1 MPPGRRESRRR
12 TYDGRPR
19 GDDGAARGGFTVQ
32 GQDGE
37 RDGRGAGNGGE
48 PQAGAPAG
56 TSAQAPAGT
65 SAEVPAGGPAGAPDA
80 EPRRGRPRSAAA
92 ERAILDAVI
101 ALLEAGEP
109 LAGLSIERI
118 ARTAGVGKATI
129 YRRWPGKE
137 ELFVDV
143 VRDMEPTDPPVSG
156 TAGLADLRVMLESLR
171 TRGLAQRSS
180 VLLVNIFAQMK
191 SHPKLW
197 EEYHGTVIAPRR
209 VAMLE
214 AVRRAVAAGELRDD
228 LDVELIDDLFVGPM
242 LVRTVHRPDAPLPDD
257 LADRIITALLQGL
270 APAAR
275 V

>member
-1 MPPGRRESRRR
+1 MR
-12 TYDGRPR
+12 D
-19 GDDGAARGGFTVQ
+19 
-32 GQDGE
+32 QDGE
-37 RDGRGAGNGGE
+37 RDGTREDGRNDTPHEQETSPDPE
-48 PQAGAPAG
+48 PRHDPEPHRDHAPRHDREPHRDH
-56 TSAQAPAGT
+56 APRH
-65 SAEVPAGGPAGAPDA
+65 DQ

-129 YRRWPGKE
+129 YRRWSGKE

-143 VRDMEPTDPPVSG
+143 VRDMEPDDPQISG
-156 TAGLADLRVMLESLR
+156 TEGLADLRILLESLR

-180 VLLVNIFAQMK
+180 ALLHNIFAQMK

-197 EEYHGTVIAPRR
+197 DEYFGTVIAPRR
-209 VAMLE
+209 AAMLA

-228 LDVELIDDLFVGPM
+228 LDVELIDDLFVGPV
-242 LVRTVHRPDAPLPDD
+242 LVRTVHRPEAPLPDD
-257 LADRIITALLQGL
+257 LVDRLMTALLQGL
-270 APAAR
+270 APRR

>member
-1 MPPGRRESRRR
+1 M
-12 TYDGRPR
+12 
-19 GDDGAARGGFTVQ
+19 Q

-37 RDGRGAGNGGE
+37 RDRHGARNGGDRS
-48 PQAGAPAG
+48 PGAPDG
-56 TSAQAPAGT
+56 TSARASAETPAEAPTETPAEAPTGT
-65 SAEVPAGGPAGAPDA
+65 PAEVAAEVPAGAPDGTSAGAPA
-80 EPRRGRPRSAAA
+80 EVPGPEPRRGRPRSAAA

-129 YRRWPGKE
+129 YRRWSDKE

-143 VRDMEPTDPPVSG
+143 VRDMEPDDPPVSG
-156 TAGLADLRVMLESLR
+156 TEGLADLRVMLESLR

-180 VLLVNIFAQMK
+180 TLLHNIFAQMK

-197 EEYHGTVIAPRR
+197 NEYHGTVIAPRR
-209 VAMLE
+209 LAMVE

>member
-1 MPPGRRESRRR
+1 M
-12 TYDGRPR
+12 
-19 GDDGAARGGFTVQ
+19 Q

-37 RDGRGAGNGGE
+37 RDRHGARNGGDAS
-48 PQAGAPAG
+48 PGAPGGAPDGASAGTAAGSRDRAPAETSAEAPATTPAGVPAG
-56 TSAQAPAGT
+56 TPA
-65 SAEVPAGGPAGAPDA
+65 EAPDA

-129 YRRWPGKE
+129 YRRWSDKE

-143 VRDMEPTDPPVSG
+143 VRDMEPDDPPVSG
-156 TAGLADLRVMLESLR
+156 TEGLADLRVMLESLR

-180 VLLVNIFAQMK
+180 ALLHNIFAQMK

-197 EEYHGTVIAPRR
+197 NEYHGMVIAPRR
-209 VAMLE
+209 LALLE

-270 APAAR
+270 APAGR

>member
-1 MPPGRRESRRR
+1 MR
-12 TYDGRPR
+12 D
-19 GDDGAARGGFTVQ
+19 
-32 GQDGE
+32 QDGE
-37 RDGRGAGNGGE
+37 RDGTRGDGRNDTPHDQEPSPDPEPRPDPEPHRDRGPRHDRE
-48 PQAGAPAG
+48 PQHDEAPRH
-56 TSAQAPAGT
+56 
-65 SAEVPAGGPAGAPDA
+65 DR

-129 YRRWPGKE
+129 YRRWSGKE

-143 VRDMEPTDPPVSG
+143 VRDMEPDDPQISG
-156 TAGLADLRVMLESLR
+156 TEGLADLRILLESLR

-180 VLLVNIFAQMK
+180 ALLHNIFAQMK

-197 EEYHGTVIAPRR
+197 DEYFGTVIAPRR
-209 VAMLE
+209 AAMLA

-228 LDVELIDDLFVGPM
+228 LDVELIDDLFVGPV
-242 LVRTVHRPDAPLPDD
+242 LVRTVHRPEAPLPDD
-257 LADRIITALLQGL
+257 LVDRLMTALLQGL
-270 APAAR
+270 APRR

>member
-1 MPPGRRESRRR
+1 M
-12 TYDGRPR
+12 
-19 GDDGAARGGFTVQ
+19 Q

-37 RDGRGAGNGGE
+37 RDRRGARNGGDRS
-48 PQAGAPAG
+48 PGARGGMPAGA
-56 TSAQAPAGT
+56 SAGT
-65 SAEVPAGGPAGAPDA
+65 SAEAPTGTPAEVPAGAPDGTSA
-80 EPRRGRPRSAAA
+80 GAPAEVPDPEPRRGRPRSAAA

-129 YRRWPGKE
+129 YRRWSDKE

-143 VRDMEPTDPPVSG
+143 VRDMEPDDPPVSG
-156 TAGLADLRVMLESLR
+156 TEGLADLRVMLESLR

-180 VLLVNIFAQMK
+180 ALLHNIFAQMK

-197 EEYHGTVIAPRR
+197 DEYHGTVIAPRR
-209 VAMLE
+209 LAMVE

>member
-1 MPPGRRESRRR
+1 MR
-12 TYDGRPR
+12 D
-19 GDDGAARGGFTVQ
+19 
-32 GQDGE
+32 QDGE
-37 RDGRGAGNGGE
+37 RDGTREDGRNDTPHEQEPSPDPEPRHDPEPHRDHAPRHDRE
-48 PQAGAPAG
+48 PQRDEAPRH
-56 TSAQAPAGT
+56 
-65 SAEVPAGGPAGAPDA
+65 DR

-129 YRRWPGKE
+129 YRRWSGKE

-143 VRDMEPTDPPVSG
+143 VRDMEPDDPQISG
-156 TAGLADLRVMLESLR
+156 TEGLADLRILLESLR

-180 VLLVNIFAQMK
+180 ALLHNIFAQMK

-197 EEYHGTVIAPRR
+197 DEYFGTVIAPRR
-209 VAMLE
+209 AAMLA

-228 LDVELIDDLFVGPM
+228 LDVELIDDLFVGPV
-242 LVRTVHRPDAPLPDD
+242 LVRTVHRPEAPLPDD
-257 LADRIITALLQGL
+257 LVDRLMTALLQGL
-270 APAAR
+270 APRR

>member
-1 MPPGRRESRRR
+1 MR
-12 TYDGRPR
+12 D
-19 GDDGAARGGFTVQ
+19 
-32 GQDGE
+32 QDGE
-37 RDGRGAGNGGE
+37 RDGTREDGRNDTPHEQEPSPDPEPRHDPEPHRDHAPRHDRE
-48 PQAGAPAG
+48 PQRDEAPRHD
-56 TSAQAPAGT
+56 Q
-65 SAEVPAGGPAGAPDA
+65 

-129 YRRWPGKE
+129 YRRWSGKE

-143 VRDMEPTDPPVSG
+143 VRDMEPDDPQISG
-156 TAGLADLRVMLESLR
+156 TEGLADLRILLESLR

-180 VLLVNIFAQMK
+180 ALLHNIFAQMK

-197 EEYHGTVIAPRR
+197 DEYFGTVIAPRR
-209 VAMLE
+209 AAMLA

-228 LDVELIDDLFVGPM
+228 LDVELIDDLFVGPV
-242 LVRTVHRPDAPLPDD
+242 LVRTVHRPEAPLPDD
-257 LADRIITALLQGL
+257 LVDRLMTALLQGL
-270 APAAR
+270 APRR